1 MFPPSNNVVLVSID
15 FVALM
20 SSFVSN
26 ERLLT
31 WTAPGYG
38 DKRHALVPFSASV
51 AVKRRFSPPL
61 PLASACFVGL
71 STRFVSNGSHSTQ
84 FGTDHPVNQHALVQI
99 ATTVAPEDRFLHIS
113 CSSRGCF
120 PYFEPNPCQT
130 VAERHE
136 LRPIICEVNTYLC
149 QSRFPWRSSGIFPS
163 LYLSRGR
170 ISRRCRPNSC

>member
-71 STRFVSNGSHSTQ
+71 STTFVSNGSHSTQ

-99 ATTVAPEDRFLHIS
+99 ATTVAPEDRFLHIN

-120 PYFEPNPCQT
+120 PYFGPNPCQT

-136 LRPIICEVNTYLC
+136 LLPIICEVNTYLC